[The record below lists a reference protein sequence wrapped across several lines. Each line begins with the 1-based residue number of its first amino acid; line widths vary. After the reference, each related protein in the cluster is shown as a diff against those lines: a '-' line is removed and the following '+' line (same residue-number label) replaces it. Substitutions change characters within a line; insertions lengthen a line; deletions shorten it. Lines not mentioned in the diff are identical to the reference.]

1 MKILA
6 LGDRNPAQ
14 LTHREL
20 DAAFALMPS
29 DFECHWTATDS
40 REARDLDQADGIWL
54 LPGSPYHD
62 DAAAYAAI
70 DYCVQSGTPYL
81 GTCAGFQYAC
91 VALAR
96 ALARIDGAAH
106 AETDPGGETLVIA
119 PLACSLYGER
129 RLVEP
134 VEGTRLAEI
143 CGTVPFSG
151 FHWCGYGLAPATEQ
165 LLQDAGVVLSAR
177 ADDAGVEAIELSDH
191 PFFIA
196 TAFQP
201 QVGAGERQELHPL
214 IRALVNAS
222 RAAAAA
228 PRTGTELR
236 VNGGRRLRR
245 SRQVPG

>member
-6 LGDRNPAQ
+6 LGDRDTAH

-20 DAAFALMPS
+20 DATFALMPS
-29 DFECHWTATDS
+29 DVECDWTATDS
-40 REARDLDQADGIWL
+40 REAGDLNRVDGIWL
-54 LPGSPYHD
+54 LPGSPYRN

-70 DYCVQSGTPYL
+70 DYCLKTGTPYL

-96 ALARIDGAAH
+96 ALAGIAGAAH
-106 AETDPGGETLVIA
+106 AESDPAGETLVVA

-129 RLVEP
+129 RLVTP
-134 VEGTRLAEI
+134 VAGTRLAAI

-151 FHWCGYGLAPATEQ
+151 FHWCGYGLAAAAEQ
-165 LLQDAGVVLSAR
+165 LLLDAGVVISAR
-177 ADDAGVEAIELSDH
+177 AGDAGAEAIELPDH

-201 QVGAGERQELHPL
+201 QVGASERYELHPL
-214 IRALVNAS
+214 ILALLNAARAVA
-222 RAAAAA
+222 
-228 PRTGTELR
+228 
-236 VNGGRRLRR
+236 GRRA
-245 SRQVPG
+245 

>member
-6 LGDRNPAQ
+6 LGDRNSAH

-29 DFECHWTATDS
+29 DVDCDWTATDS
-40 REARDLDQADGIWL
+40 REARDLDRADGIWL
-54 LPGSPYHD
+54 LPGSPYRD
-62 DAAAYAAI
+62 DTATYAAI
-70 DYCVQSGTPYL
+70 DYCLRTGTPYL

-96 ALARIDGAAH
+96 ALAGIAGAAH
-106 AETDPGGETLVIA
+106 AESDPAGETLVVA

-129 RLVEP
+129 RLVAP
-134 VEGTRLAEI
+134 AAGTRLAQI

-151 FHWCGYGLAPATEQ
+151 FHWCGYGLAPAAEQ
-165 LLQDAGVVLSAR
+165 LLLNAGVVLSAR
-177 ADDAGVEAIELSDH
+177 AEDAGVEAIELPDH

-201 QVGAGERQELHPL
+201 QVGASEHQELHPL
-214 IRALVNAS
+214 VLALLQAA
-222 RAAAAA
+222 RAA
-228 PRTGTELR
+228 T
-236 VNGGRRLRR
+236 GRR
-245 SRQVPG
+245 S